1 MHISLKRIFSDYI
14 QTLTSVMQKKYDKK
28 IPQCL
33 GNKYNET
40 NYELELLRKTC
51 VPMRIHLQAQ
61 QKHKQEMPNSKSSQR
76 GKKKDFTNLAV
87 AYQQMT
93 I

>member
-1 MHISLKRIFSDYI
+1 
-14 QTLTSVMQKKYDKK
+14 MQKKYDKK

-61 QKHKQEMPNSKSSQR
+61 QKHK
-76 GKKKDFTNLAV
+76 
-87 AYQQMT
+87 
-93 I
+93 